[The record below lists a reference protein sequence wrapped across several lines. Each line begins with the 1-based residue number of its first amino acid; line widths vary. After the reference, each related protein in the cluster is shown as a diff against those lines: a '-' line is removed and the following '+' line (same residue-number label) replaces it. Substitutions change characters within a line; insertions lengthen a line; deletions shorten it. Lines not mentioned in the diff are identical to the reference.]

1 MFDHH
6 DHQELDTAIFKLGQS
21 VDDVMT
27 LASRGEAERAA
38 LRREEGA
45 IVSAWMRLNH
55 LVEHLGIVKRQEAA

>member
-6 DHQELDTAIFKLGQS
+6 DHQEAEYAIFKLGQS

-38 LRREEGA
+38 LRTEEGA
-45 IVSAWMRLNH
+45 ILDAWRRLGN
-55 LVEHLGIVKRQEAA
+55 LVETLGFRNNRKAA